1 MAAADQVAPI
11 RSGRLWG
18 HTTEQPV
25 AASILRRYSFSL
37 RLAIAQAD
45 SRPAMPVSF
54 K

>member
-37 RLAIAQAD
+37 RLVIAKTDA
-45 SRPAMPVSF
+45 RPAMPASLR
-54 K
+54 